1 MPQNCCG
8 AFTSRLGT
16 EIGSGKFGTVF
27 HGVWNHDDQVEQVA
41 VKMLHDVATEK
52 DKIKLLKEA
61 AIIEQF
67 AHNNIV
73 KLCGV
78 VINQYP
84 VSIYKSRLVH

>member
-1 MPQNCCG
+1 M
-8 AFTSRLGT
+8 
-16 EIGSGKFGTVF
+16 F
-27 HGVWNHDDQVEQVA
+27 HGLWNHDDQVEQVA
-41 VKMLHDVATEK
+41 VKMLHDGATEK

-78 VINQYP
+78 VISQDP
-84 VSIYKSRLVH
+84 VSVCQIKFFVSQLQIMVYAMLAYMYIVLCLC